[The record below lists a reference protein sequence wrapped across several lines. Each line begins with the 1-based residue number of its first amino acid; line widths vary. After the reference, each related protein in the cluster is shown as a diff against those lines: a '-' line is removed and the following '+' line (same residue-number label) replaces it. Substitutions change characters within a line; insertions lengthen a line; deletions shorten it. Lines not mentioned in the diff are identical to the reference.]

1 MTNPLTI
8 ALAQTPGS
16 PHPEENLK
24 TARRL
29 TAEAADRGAR
39 LIVFP
44 EMFMAIPPK
53 TGFLTDLAEPSLED
67 GPFVSGLAQLA
78 DERDL
83 HLVAGVW
90 ERIPASDRVHNT
102 AVWIG
107 PDGRLRTAYRKLHL
121 FDALSVRESRRMAP
135 GHAPPEVLSV
145 GDFTAGLAVCYDL
158 RFPEHFRY
166 LSRAGA
172 DLMVVPA
179 AWYAGPLKEAHW
191 LTLLRARAIEN
202 TAYLAGAGLTGAPFT
217 GRSAVFDPFGVPL
230 ADGGE
235 GAGLVMATL
244 DPDRVRSVREALPSL
259 THRREDVFKG
269 SDAD

>member
-90 ERIPASDRVHNT
+90 ERIPVKRPGPQHRRLDRP
-102 AVWIG
+102 G
-107 PDGRLRTAYRKLHL
+107 RPPPDRLP
-121 FDALSVRESRRMAP
+121 E
-135 GHAPPEVLSV
+135 APPL
-145 GDFTAGLAVCYDL
+145 
-158 RFPEHFRY
+158 
-166 LSRAGA
+166 
-172 DLMVVPA
+172 
-179 AWYAGPLKEAHW
+179 
-191 LTLLRARAIEN
+191 
-202 TAYLAGAGLTGAPFT
+202 
-217 GRSAVFDPFGVPL
+217 
-230 ADGGE
+230 
-235 GAGLVMATL
+235 
-244 DPDRVRSVREALPSL
+244 
-259 THRREDVFKG
+259 
-269 SDAD
+269 